1 MPHGNHLCTIWSS
14 LPDYKH
20 HKVKGHAL
28 LRFKSPEPST
38 ASGTEQ
44 ASVGNCGILKI
55 SVGSHSISQQS
66 GAGTSYVQGTDPEAQ
81 LVNMA
86 DTGTVRESQRLLGT
100 LTTGADSRR
109 VSPVWGQG
117 RWGGETGRGR
127 LSRGK
132 TFKSSRN

>member
-1 MPHGNHLCTIWSS
+1 MPHGNHFCTLWSS
-14 LPDYKH
+14 LPDYEH
-20 HKVKGHAL
+20 YKVKGHAL

-55 SVGSHSISQQS
+55 SVGSHSIIQQS

-86 DTGTVRESQRLLGT
+86 DMGTVCESQRLLGT
-100 LTTGADSRR
+100 LTTGADIRR
-109 VSPVWGQG
+109 
-117 RWGGETGRGR
+117 GEPSLGAGTLGWRDR
-127 LSRGK
+127 PGK
-132 TFKSSRN
+132 AF